1 MDRLG
6 EILNL
11 AALERRTAHAVMA
24 VEGVAGPRLP
34 GGRLLH
40 LPGYPRVLIT
50 QTKRAELCVRIIVR
64 AWFGEDLHGLTA
76 AIQEAARGAVG
87 ETTDRPVVRVDVR
100 FTRFAAR
107 RAMLEEARQGR
118 IP

>member
-6 EILNL
+6 EILNI
-11 AALERRTAHAVMA
+11 AALERRVALAVMA
-24 VEGVAGPRLP
+24 VDGVAGPRVP

-40 LPGYPRVLIT
+40 LAGYPRVLIT
-50 QTKRAELCVRIIVR
+50 QTKAGALAVRMTVR
-64 AWFGEDLHGLTA
+64 AWFGEELHGVTA
-76 AIQEAARGAVG
+76 AIQDAARNAVA
-87 ETTDRPVVRVDVR
+87 ESTDRPVACVDVR

-107 RAMLEEARQGR
+107 RALLEEARQGR